1 MPRRRGLTLGT
12 FVIGACALLPS
23 APALS
28 GEPLWQPAD
37 GLPITRAEGTLAE
50 RLLAVGTTVVAADGT
65 VVGTV
70 SSLSRSSSGHVERI
84 RVASSIG
91 ARQTI
96 LIIRD
101 AYFSVT
107 SQAVQ
112 PKLTIAELDAMP
124 RAMMEDKAAGSPR
137 NL

>member
-1 MPRRRGLTLGT
+1 MTLGT
-12 FVIGACALLPS
+12 FVIGACVLLPS

-28 GEPLWQPAD
+28 GERIWKPAD
-37 GLPITRAEGTLAE
+37 GLPITKAESTLAE
-50 RLLAVGTTVVAADGT
+50 RLLTVGTTVLAVDGT

-70 SSLSRSSSGHVERI
+70 SSLSRNSSGHVERI

-91 ARQTI
+91 AKQTI

-107 SQAVQ
+107 GQAVRL
-112 PKLTIAELDAMP
+112 KLTIAELDAMP

-137 NL
+137 NF